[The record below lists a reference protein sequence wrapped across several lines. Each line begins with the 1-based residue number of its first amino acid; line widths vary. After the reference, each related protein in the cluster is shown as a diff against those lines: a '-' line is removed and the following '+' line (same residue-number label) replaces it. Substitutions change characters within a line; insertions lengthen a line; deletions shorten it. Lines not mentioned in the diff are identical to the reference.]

1 MSKVTIRELR
11 NHGGRVLER
20 VARGDTVTVT
30 RSGHPMAELRPLPA
44 RALPADVLLRR
55 WRGLPAIDAS
65 ILRADLDEVLDSS
78 V

>member
-20 VARGDTVTVT
+20 VARGETVTVT
-30 RSGHPMAELRPLPA
+30 RSGRPMAELRPLPT
-44 RALPADVLLRR
+44 RALPADILLRR
-55 WRGLPAIDAS
+55 WQGLPAVDAAG
-65 ILRADLDEVLDSS
+65 LRVELDEVLDSS